1 MLLADGV
8 GMGKTYEAL
17 ATAVGWLQH
26 KGFRRQRWSPRVL
39 VLVPPALVR
48 KWRDE
53 VFLPDRWPKYLKQIE
68 RQDKIFECFSRP
80 VIIQRS
86 SNLDELADRKIHR
99 RLAGGFYVVNWMQLS
114 REGSGKWASRRRNLI
129 KRTPWD
135 VVIID
140 EAHLLPGQRIADLIE
155 VVGHRGTRIILLTA
169 TPFQLETGELKELF
183 ATLFLPDHSWDAYRA
198 ADGAYA
204 QENFQKYRR
213 QLRMAMTSRDS
224 EKQRALAEASR
235 VRRPT
240 EKFLGRLM
248 IRNPSVQ
255 GRDFWLVDKTG
266 VKRKIAGIAE
276 STEEGLKSELGR
288 GGMVNLSEEDRYY
301 YLAGL
306 ERLLPVRQSPLLDRS
321 HFDGFRHL
329 LSSFSN
335 FKECKVGRTR
345 LGGSSLEHFLQ
356 TKDDSDHPRVSA
368 CVELVD
374 RIVKDELLALSKGK
388 DYLGKTVIFVR
399 FVSGTLPALKRAIQQ
414 RLQSMLDSRRVRGR
428 NHPYLELRRTVDSF
442 GSGLTDTLQTLG
454 SSRPKSSS
462 EALRLLAT
470 LKKTLGNP
478 DAKPR
483 SQMEGYA
490 RAVARLAL
498 AGSGLKEE
506 QKLLQ
511 ARLREAQMVS
521 TDLIN
526 AEDEGVQIASLE
538 ERLRDIL
545 ESLCDRYKARDIVQT
560 ISGDLEPEEAAARR
574 TAFNA
579 PGAPLVLIASPV
591 GQVGVDLQAYAE
603 HVIHYEL
610 EWNPAKMEQREGR
623 VDRLGRRGSGKVNV
637 YYLLCEGTYDERMF
651 LQISRRQLWHKL
663 IVGKHRE
670 LETES
675 EDIVANNVA
684 DLDQQAFRRLALD
697 LRPK

>member
-26 KGFRRQRWSPRVL
+26 KSFRRERWSPRVL

-68 RQDKIFECFSRP
+68 RQEKIFECFSRP

-86 SNLDELADRKIHR
+86 SNLDELADRKAHG

-114 REGSGKWASRRRNLI
+114 REGSGKWAARRRNLI

-140 EAHLLPGQRIADLIE
+140 EAHLFPGQRVAELTE
-155 VVGHRGTRIILLTA
+155 VVRHRGTRVILLTA
-169 TPFQLETGELKELF
+169 TPFQLETQELKELF
-183 ATLFLPDHSWDAYRA
+183 ANLFLPEHPWDAERA
-198 ADGAYA
+198 ADGVYS
-204 QENFQKYRR
+204 QEDFQEYRR
-213 QLRMAMTSRDS
+213 QLRTAMTARDKEKELALS
-224 EKQRALAEASR
+224 EARR
-235 VRRPT
+235 VKRPT
-240 EKFLGRLM
+240 EKQLKRLM

-255 GRDFWLVDKTG
+255 GREYWLVDRNGT
-266 VKRKIAGIAE
+266 KRPIAGIAE
-276 STEEGLKSELGR
+276 STEEGLKSELRR
-288 GGMVNLSEEDRYY
+288 GGMVNLSEEERYF

-306 ERLLPVRQSPLLDRS
+306 ERLLPLRHSAILNQG

-329 LSSFSN
+329 LSSYSN
-335 FKECKVGRTR
+335 FRECKIGRTR
-345 LGGSSLEHFLQ
+345 LGGSSLERFLH
-356 TKDDSDHPRVSA
+356 TTDDSAHPRISA

-374 RIVKDELLALSKGK
+374 KIVQEELRAFSRGKG
-388 DYLGKTVIFVR
+388 YLGKTVIFVR
-399 FVSGTLPALKRAIQQ
+399 FISGTLPALKRAIQQ
-414 RLQSMLDSRRVRGR
+414 RLQVSLNSHRVRAR
-428 NHPYLELRRTVDSF
+428 NHPYLELRRTVDVF
-442 GSGLTDTLQTLG
+442 GEELAGTLT
-454 SSRPKSSS
+454 SCRPKCS
-462 EALRLLAT
+462 AVGLRLLGT

-498 AGSGLKEE
+498 AGDGLKEE
-506 QKLLQ
+506 QNLLEQ
-511 ARLREAQMVS
+511 RLREAQMVAS
-521 TDLIN
+521 SLAKI
-526 AEDEGVQIASLE
+526 EDEGVQVASLE
-538 ERLRDIL
+538 ERLLDIL

-623 VDRLGRRGSGKVNV
+623 VDRLGRRGGGKVNV
-637 YYLLCEGTYDERMF
+637 YYLLCAATYDERMF

-663 IVGKHRE
+663 IVGKQRE

-675 EDIVANNVA
+675 EGIRFDAVA
-684 DLDQQAFRRLALD
+684 DIDQKVFRRLALD
-697 LRPK
+697 LRPD